1 MNKVELQGKLES
13 VDKLT
18 KTLLMSMQEQELSV
32 GVSACLSIAVAAM
45 ASEGI
50 TEESAVKYITVV
62 VGLLYADRVN
72 EAANSTKH

>member
-1 MNKVELQGKLES
+1 MNKEEIQGKIAS

-50 TEESAVKYITVV
+50 TEEAAVKYITVV

-72 EAANSTKH
+72 EAATSTKH